1 MKRKTLI
8 PIVCGLLILCAVAMI
23 LTAAWLSP
31 TEIVDKVAVTDVK
44 FSIDAAI
51 LTIQNNNN
59 ETIYMRQEALVQW
72 NLTLWK
78 LGTIQKNAT
87 FVPTGNL
94 NGSIPVCDCANFT
107 VSMQDGSQFTKG
119 ETYRFVVSTTEWIVT
134 VYSIRYDSATS
145 LD

>member
-1 MKRKTLI
+1 MS
-8 PIVCGLLILCAVAMI
+8 AVAMV

-31 TEIVDKVAVTDVK
+31 IENVDKVAVTDVK
-44 FSIDAAI
+44 FSSGAAI

-72 NLTLWK
+72 NLTLWNP
-78 LGTIQKNAT
+78 GTIQKNAT
-87 FVPTGNL
+87 FEPIGDP
-94 NGSIPVCDCANFT
+94 NGTIPIGGCANFT

-119 ETYRFVVSTTEWIVT
+119 ETYRFVVSTTKWIVT
-134 VYSIRYDSATS
+134 VYSIRYDSINS